1 MKPVKATDFFEWLQG
16 ELTAFCSILR
26 ISETYAKELLDGDKE
41 LNAAYS
47 RLAAHLMQTHPK
59 PVNGADALL
68 LALERLE
75 IKLQTIMETVQSVSP
90 TLEL

>member
-1 MKPVKATDFFEWLQG
+1 MKPVKATNFFEWLQG

-41 LNAAYS
+41 LDTAYS

-68 LALERLE
+68 IALERLE

>member
-1 MKPVKATDFFEWLQG
+1 MTPIKATDFFEWLQG
-16 ELTAFCSILR
+16 ELTAFCSILH

-41 LNAAYS
+41 LDAARS
-47 RLAAHLMQTHPK
+47 RLAAHLMQTHSK

-68 LALERLE
+68 IALERAE
-75 IKLQTIMETVQSVSP
+75 MKLQAIMQTVQSVS

>member
-1 MKPVKATDFFEWLQG
+1 MKPIKATDFFEWLQG

-41 LNAAYS
+41 LDTAYS

-68 LALERLE
+68 LALERVEMKLE
-75 IKLQTIMETVQSVSP
+75 AMVQAAQSLAP